1 MQFKKVDVL
10 ISENLTKEQ
19 LKEKVL
25 TELNKISK
33 ESNPS
38 ISYIANIHDI
48 VNGKYW
54 ICMDSETKETME
66 AADEL
71 IDLQAIFRHTTENP
85 EEASKDL
92 LYSSKYIEDNF
103 LRKIIFETYKEANDS
118 RLTKL
123 ETTVGTN
130 EKDIED
136 KHYKLERRVTTA
148 ENTITTNKE
157 LEDTR
162 YSEYTQFKKNIE
174 NNILGINNNLNTK
187 ANLGGSE
194 TQVFNVADPTSDWH
208 AINLAYAKKNFN
220 VDLINTHKTDFNNPH
235 KTSIANLID
244 ASIVDPT
251 NNHILQYDS
260 NTKKWKNAVL
270 SVDLSNYYN
279 KSEVDSKLDTKAN
292 TSNVYNKSEINTKF
306 NSYYNKS
313 TIDSFMEL
321 KASAESVY
329 DKSEIDTKLQ
339 DVLTQADNRYSTLL
353 TQNLEWTVGSGKETD
368 THFNTLEKAIIES
381 SKYRPANG
389 YNFISI
395 TLKTGWVW
403 DKPISIPT
411 GSDLSFVKIFSESEN
426 ECVVNNVFLR
436 GSECTTPYIGV
447 KLNCSQKDAKIQ
459 FSSSKIKFLN
469 VIKID
474 NIRRID
480 FNVCE
485 LEIDGGE
492 INFINND
499 EDPAT
504 FVFERC
510 FGYIFSRIKIDYDY
524 TAKDVFGFL
533 IHNSSGKILMNAD
546 LSININATSNSNIS
560 GFGFSRTTLDI
571 DAGDN
576 STTNFTTNCLGVLY
590 SLVFGTILNT
600 HQKIVMNGSEKNI
613 VFLIDKGFN
622 VANIYDPEKITLN
635 QSRYTNITPG
645 QLSNTGQFITPK

>member
-33 ESNPS
+33 ASNPS

-54 ICMDSETKETME
+54 ICMDSETKETMG

-85 EEASKDL
+85 DEASRDL

-118 RLTKL
+118 RLNKL
-123 ETTVGTN
+123 ETTVDTN

-136 KHYKLERRVTTA
+136 KHYKLEKRVTTA
-148 ENTITTNKE
+148 ENTITDNKE

-174 NNILGINNNLNTK
+174 NNILSINNTLNTK

-220 VDLINTHKTDFNNPH
+220 ADLINTHKTDFNNPH

-244 ASIVDPT
+244 TSIVSPV

-313 TIDSFMEL
+313 TVDSFMEL

-329 DKSEIDTKLQ
+329 DKSVIDTKLQ
-339 DVLTQADNRYSTLL
+339 DVLTQADSRYLPITTIVPQIL
-353 TQNLEWTVGSGKETD
+353 TESIEKTVGVGGDFKTLWEGIQYCTRYIPTNGAYFTLKLKSGFVWNE
-368 THFNTLEKAIIES
+368 N
-381 SKYRPANG
+381 
-389 YNFISI
+389 ISI
-395 TLKTGWVW
+395 INTN
-403 DKPISIPT
+403 ISFIR
-411 GSDLSFVKIFSESEN
+411 IISEDTEVMVDTSISGILFLLDNSRGPAWEILLN
-426 ECVVNNVFLR
+426 GNGRAITNVFVVGR
-436 GSECTTPYIGV
+436 
-447 KLNCSQKDAKIQ
+447 
-459 FSSSKIKFLN
+459 
-469 VIKID
+469 
-474 NIRRID
+474 
-480 FNVCE
+480 
-485 LEIDGGE
+485 
-492 INFINND
+492 
-499 EDPAT
+499 
-504 FVFERC
+504 
-510 FGYIFSRIKIDYDY
+510 
-524 TAKDVFGFL
+524 
-533 IHNSSGKILMNAD
+533 
-546 LSININATSNSNIS
+546 NSNIVVS
-560 GFGFSRTTLDI
+560 SDKGAYNFDCTAVIYLWGNSQCQALGSKWGNLKATGSAVRVDGNSNINLKSTKFLDTPNLCVDLI
-571 DAGDN
+571 AGTAFVGGATFTN
-576 STTNFTTNCLGVLY
+576 CGNTKFNIPTNQVTTNGILFNDGV
-590 SLVFGTILNT
+590 
-600 HQKIVMNGSEKNI
+600 
-613 VFLIDKGFN
+613 
-622 VANIYDPEKITLN
+622 
-635 QSRYTNITPG
+635 
-645 QLSNTGQFITPK
+645 

>member
-54 ICMDSETKETME
+54 ICMDSETKETMG
-66 AADEL
+66 ASDEL

-136 KHYKLERRVTTA
+136 KHYKLEKRVTTA
-148 ENTITTNKE
+148 ENTITDNKE

-162 YSEYTQFKKNIE
+162 YGEYTQFKKDIE
-174 NNILGINNNLNTK
+174 NNILSINNNLKTK

-194 TQVFNVADPTSDWH
+194 TQVFNVADPKSDWH

-244 ASIVDPT
+244 TSIVNPT

-270 SVDLSNYYN
+270 NVDLSNYYN

-292 TSNVYNKSEINTKF
+292 ASNVYNKSEINTKF
-306 NSYYNKS
+306 DSYYNKS
-313 TIDSFMEL
+313 TVDSFMEL

-339 DVLTQADNRYSTLL
+339 DVLTQADNRYSILL
-353 TQNLEWTVGSGKETD
+353 TQNLEWTVGEGGDYEDLQTAINEASKLIPLNGSILTIKL
-368 THFNTLEKAIIES
+368 LEDINISQYLRIIA
-381 SKYRPANG
+381 K
-389 YNFISI
+389 
-395 TLKTGWVW
+395 
-403 DKPISIPT
+403 
-411 GSDLSFVKIFSESEN
+411 DL
-426 ECVVNNVFLR
+426 R
-436 GSECTTPYIGV
+436 
-447 KLNCSQKDAKIQ
+447 
-459 FSSSKIKFLN
+459 FLN
-469 VIKID
+469 
-474 NIRRID
+474 ID
-480 FNVCE
+480 FN
-485 LEIDGGE
+485 G
-492 INFINND
+492 F
-499 EDPAT
+499 
-504 FVFERC
+504 
-510 FGYIFSRIKIDYDY
+510 KI
-524 TAKDVFGFL
+524 
-533 IHNSSGKILMNAD
+533 ISSQQGIVLRNA
-546 LSININATSNSNIS
+546 LLGALININLNTATNSIYLDNATINTIGDITIESGYDCIVAGTGSVLNIQRLVNVNLTPLADRVGLYIQSGSIAIGEGLNITQNVGTVFSVTNSGIVCARGATFNGSATQSNQPFNQW
-560 GFGFSRTTLDI
+560 
-571 DAGDN
+571 
-576 STTNFTTNCLGVLY
+576 TTN
-590 SLVFGTILNT
+590 
-600 HQKIVMNGSEKNI
+600 
-613 VFLIDKGFN
+613 GFI
-622 VANIYDPEKITLN
+622 AK
-635 QSRYTNITPG
+635 
-645 QLSNTGQFITPK
+645 

>member
-66 AADEL
+66 ASDEL

-148 ENTITTNKE
+148 ENTIAANKE

-174 NNILGINNNLNTK
+174 NNILSINNNLNTK

-353 TQNLEWTVGSGKETD
+353 TQKLEWTVGEGGNFENIDDAINEIYKYGKSIYD
-368 THFNTLEKAIIES
+368 
-381 SKYRPANG
+381 
-389 YNFISI
+389 I
-395 TLKTGWVW
+395 TLKIKNGYTITKPTTFYNLPLGVNIVGENGRSDELIIDLNNTAWAQFGLYIVMCEVHIHDITIRASSNNCSSIYISTGTNG
-403 DKPISIPT
+403 SIYNVDLIGMSLT
-411 GSDLSFVKIFSESEN
+411 NLVIASSGNIEVSNINIQNNYQGAEECYDLSVLNANLQIGANVKFLS
-426 ECVVNNVFLR
+426 NNP
-436 GSECTTPYIGV
+436 E
-447 KLNCSQKDAKIQ
+447 KLVAISAATN
-459 FSSSKIKFLN
+459 SKISS
-469 VIKID
+469 VWWHTGID
-474 NIRRID
+474 ISGNYK
-480 FNVCE
+480 VG
-485 LEIDGGE
+485 LQVVGGGV
-492 INFINND
+492 INN
-499 EDPAT
+499 PSIAMT
-504 FVFERC
+504 
-510 FGYIFSRIKIDYDY
+510 GNIGTKFS
-524 TAKDVFGFL
+524 
-533 IHNSSGKILMNAD
+533 
-546 LSININATSNSNIS
+546 
-560 GFGFSRTTLDI
+560 
-571 DAGDN
+571 
-576 STTNFTTNCLGVLY
+576 
-590 SLVFGTILNT
+590 
-600 HQKIVMNGSEKNI
+600 Q
-613 VFLIDKGFN
+613 
-622 VANIYDPEKITLN
+622 
-635 QSRYTNITPG
+635 TPG
-645 QLSNTGQFITPK
+645 QWTTSGYISTNI